1 MGRAGNSTLHVVEL
15 RGNSRQR
22 GLQHGRQLKEPI
34 QAAVDF
40 YRCFFREHLG
50 MSTEG
55 MARRASAFVGPTAE
69 LNPLLMEEYE
79 GIAEGSGQRL
89 EDVLALTA
97 RYEITFE
104 QVALGDCSNLFVGP
118 GRSRNGNTLL
128 GQSWDWRPEV
138 LDFRAVLISRCDDQ
152 PDHVMVTECGQ
163 PGKYGFNQEGLGVVS
178 AGLRCREK
186 AATGRQLFT
195 VLGRTI
201 LAQTNFDA
209 ACQVLEENAPLA
221 TVNVLVAD
229 EEGRGADFEA
239 TPGGI
244 RRHDL
249 GSDEVYWHT
258 NHCRHVVEPN
268 HFENSRVRGLRWER
282 LTAAQGPVESETVR
296 NWLADRNDGEN
307 SISQHADPDKAH
319 TASWLQTLCSI
330 AMDLNQRQLWVSD
343 GPASKSSFRKIG
355 LDRER
360 MVPGGGQRLS

>member
-1 MGRAGNSTLHVVEL
+1 MDGVGNSTLHVVEL

-22 GLQHGRQLKEPI
+22 GLQHGRQLRDPI

-40 YRCFFREHLG
+40 YRHFFREHLG
-50 MSTEG
+50 MSAEG
-55 MARRASAFVGPTAE
+55 MARRASAFLEPTAQ
-69 LNPLLMEEYE
+69 LNPLLVDEYE

-89 EDVLALTA
+89 EDILALTA

-118 GRSRNGNTLL
+118 GRSQNGNTLL

-138 LDFRAVLISRCDDQ
+138 MDFRAVLISRCDDQ

-201 LAQTNFDA
+201 LAQAGFDQ
-209 ACQVLEENAPLA
+209 ACRVLEENAPLA
-221 TVNVLVAD
+221 TVTVLVAD
-229 EEGRGADFEA
+229 EQGRAADFEA

-244 RRHDL
+244 CRHDL
-249 GSDEVYWHT
+249 GRDEVYWHT
-258 NHCRHVVEPN
+258 NHCRHVPEPN
-268 HFENSRVRGLRWER
+268 NFENSRVRGLRWER
-282 LTAAQGPVESETVR
+282 LTGTQDPVGSETVQG
-296 NWLADRNDGEN
+296 WLADRSDGGN
-307 SISQHADPDKAH
+307 SISQHADPAQAH

-330 AMDLNQRQLWVSD
+330 AMDLNQRRLWVSD
-343 GPASKSSFRKIG
+343 GPASMSSYREIG
-355 LDRER
+355 LI
-360 MVPGGGQRLS
+360 

>member
-1 MGRAGNSTLHVVEL
+1 MVQAETSTLHVVEL
-15 RGNSRQR
+15 RGGSRQR
-22 GLQHGRQLKEPI
+22 GHQHGRRLKEPI
-34 QAAVDF
+34 RTAVDF
-40 YRCFFREHLG
+40 YRRFFREHLG
-50 MSTEG
+50 MTSEG
-55 MARRASAFVGPTAE
+55 MARRASAFIEPTAE

-89 EDVLALTA
+89 EDILALTA

-118 GRSRNGNTLL
+118 GRSRNGHTLL

-138 LDFRAVLISRCDDQ
+138 MDFRAVLISRCDDQ

-201 LAQTNFDA
+201 LAQTCFDD
-209 ACQVLEENAPLA
+209 ACRVLEEHAPLA

-229 EEGRGADFEA
+229 ETGRAADFEA
-239 TPGGI
+239 TPSGI
-244 RRHDL
+244 HRHDL
-249 GSDEVYWHT
+249 RQDEVYWHT
-258 NHCRHVVEPN
+258 NHCRHVPEPN
-268 HFENSRVRGLRWER
+268 HFENSRVRGERWAR
-282 LTAAQGPVESETVR
+282 LTGTQDPVGSETVQT
-296 NWLADRNDGEN
+296 WLADRNDGGN
-307 SISQHADPDKAH
+307 SISQHADPAQAH

-330 AMDLNQRQLWVSD
+330 AMDLNRRRLWVSD
-343 GPASKSSFRKIG
+343 GPASVSSYRRIG
-355 LDRER
+355 LD
-360 MVPGGGQRLS
+360 